1 MRYQLKLKSLGV
13 GFFDQNQFF
22 SRSSDWGIKDSR
34 SDKPRLLLLADCV
47 SGMHLA
53 GASLYIEG
61 GQATGIQSVE
71 GSSWVR
77 KSDHVGD
84 IASPTFK
91 LYWEAADADRFTFLT
106 ESLILAQNERWRRG

>member
-1 MRYQLKLKSLGV
+1 MRYQLKPQGLGV

-22 SRSSDWGIKDSR
+22 FGSSGSGIKDSR
-34 SDKPRLLLLADCV
+34 SDKPQLLLLADCV

-53 GASLYIEG
+53 SASIYIDG
-61 GQATGIQSVE
+61 GQVTGIQSVE

-91 LYWEAADADRFTFLT
+91 LW
-106 ESLILAQNERWRRG
+106 